1 MRILQNG
8 RTSLLATAVAASSG
22 VAFAG
27 GDSFTLTLL
36 HNNDGE
42 SKLISTST
50 SQPDFGSVA
59 RFATVVANARAA
71 APGGNSL
78 LVTSGDNFLA
88 GPEWNCGTQNG
99 VPFLDSVA
107 LTEIGFDAF
116 CLGNHD
122 FDFGPDVLAE
132 FIEGVA
138 NGAPFLSANLDF
150 SAEANLA
157 ALEAAGRIAPSTVV
171 EVGGR
176 QIGIVGATTPNLP
189 SISSPGDVVVDPD
202 VRAAVQAQ
210 IDALLA
216 DGVDIVILTSHLQS
230 IGEDLALIPTL
241 SGVDI
246 AIAGGGDDLLANPGT
261 PLLPGDEAVGPYPAI
276 ATDADGRTVPVVSV
290 SGNYGYLGRL
300 QVEFDAAGDLLSI
313 DPGSGPIRVLGGD
326 YPDAVEPDPIVQA
339 SVVDP
344 VSECVAG
351 LAANIVAQSEVPL
364 DGIRQNVRSRETNEG
379 NLIAD
384 SLRWQATQLAQAYG
398 VPAPD
403 VAIQNG
409 GGIRNDSILPAG
421 GISELDTYSM
431 LPFSNFVSVF
441 PQIPVAQFQEI
452 LENAVSRIAVPAGFP
467 TSGSGRFAQVSG
479 CRFTYNVDLPPGS
492 RVQGVILSSGEV
504 IVSGGVPVEGAGPI
518 SVATIDFIARG
529 GDEYPFGDAPFVNL
543 GVSYQQA
550 LLNYIE
556 QGLGGEITAEMY
568 PVEGQGRIV
577 RLDNPADLNDDS
589 VIDAIDLSILLGDWG
604 PCGKGACPADLDRD
618 GVVGASDVTVLL
630 ASWTL

>member
-290 SGNYGYLGRL
+290 SG
-300 QVEFDAAGDLLSI
+300 
-313 DPGSGPIRVLGGD
+313 
-326 YPDAVEPDPIVQA
+326 
-339 SVVDP
+339 
-344 VSECVAG
+344 
-351 LAANIVAQSEVPL
+351 
-364 DGIRQNVRSRETNEG
+364 
-379 NLIAD
+379 
-384 SLRWQATQLAQAYG
+384 
-398 VPAPD
+398 
-403 VAIQNG
+403 
-409 GGIRNDSILPAG
+409 
-421 GISELDTYSM
+421 
-431 LPFSNFVSVF
+431 
-441 PQIPVAQFQEI
+441 
-452 LENAVSRIAVPAGFP
+452 
-467 TSGSGRFAQVSG
+467 
-479 CRFTYNVDLPPGS
+479 
-492 RVQGVILSSGEV
+492 
-504 IVSGGVPVEGAGPI
+504 
-518 SVATIDFIARG
+518 
-529 GDEYPFGDAPFVNL
+529 
-543 GVSYQQA
+543 
-550 LLNYIE
+550 
-556 QGLGGEITAEMY
+556 
-568 PVEGQGRIV
+568 
-577 RLDNPADLNDDS
+577 
-589 VIDAIDLSILLGDWG
+589 
-604 PCGKGACPADLDRD
+604 
-618 GVVGASDVTVLL
+618 
-630 ASWTL
+630 